1 MARLQ
6 SKIFLV
12 GAATLVQLLGVL
24 TFAVTLFAQELFWAK
39 SPTGNGQGF
48 GIAVDSS
55 GNSYVTGTYGGT
67 ATFAP
72 GVLDQSNVGVVTAGT
87 AIGSEF
93 AAQVIMAGRSG
104 ILASVDFAIRKFDGV
119 TFGDITVQIR
129 GVTSGAP
136 NSTILGS
143 KTFPNSLIA
152 PTAAEFTTFD
162 LRSLNLFLRAGDVF
176 SVAVFSANQSGSP
189 FPIAL
194 TDNLYAG
201 GDLFSSTNGTNWV
214 SFGRDTRFRTTSIV
228 TLTAVNLN
236 DLFVAKYDSTGTAV
250 WATSAGGV
258 GNDTGQGIAVDG
270 LGNSYVTGQLGGSDL
285 FVAKY
290 NSTGTLEWA
299 TSVAGTG
306 NDCSAIAQ
314 PSCLTGKG
322 IAVDGSGN
330 SYVTGLFDGN
340 PIFGLGVEL
349 SSAGSRDIFVAKYNS
364 TGTLEWAK
372 SAGGANSDLGFAIAV
387 DASGNSYV
395 TGTYS
400 GTLNFAPGV
409 TLTSLSGIDAF
420 VAKYDTNGTAEWA
433 TSKGGVGPEQGF
445 GIAVDA
451 SGNSYVTG
459 VDSDTPGDTNGTNFV
474 AKFDSDGSQVGT
486 TAAVGTGS
494 GGFGIALDGSGNIY
508 VTGNGSDDI
517 FVAKLG
523 TSPWIK
529 SAGGSAAVN
538 EIGFGIGVDRYGN
551 SYVTGRFQGTVTNP
565 ATFGSGEP
573 NETQLISTAGNHIFI
588 AKFAGDPDGD
598 NVSNL
603 FDNCPTVS
611 NPDQADV
618 NGDGFGDACVSPDV
632 TIPSSSSFGANRII
646 GSGTTVGTGIS
657 IGDDAEI
664 GSNVRLNRNI
674 TAGDDLTIGD
684 GTSIDQGASFGDN
697 VTIGA
702 SVVIG
707 RNAVVGSGVVIGDN
721 TVVGQGAI
729 IGANAQVGSNVKV
742 GTSARVAPGAVVPNG
757 TSIGAKK
764 TFP

>member
-1 MARLQ
+1 LLRTKEPEAICSKLSTPLTAKSQESRRDPIPINQSVGGRKQLKEANMKRRDQLTSSGNKEKSQRRGGMTMIRLR
-6 SKIFLV
+6 SKILVV
-12 GAATLVQLLGVL
+12 GAAILMPLLGVL
-24 TFAVTLFAQELFWAK
+24 SFAATLFAQELFWAK

-48 GIAVDSS
+48 GIAVDLS
-55 GNSYVTGTYGGT
+55 GNSYVTGGLAG
-67 ATFAP
+67 
-72 GVLDQSNVGVVTAGT
+72 NV
-87 AIGSEF
+87 
-93 AAQVIMAGRSG
+93 
-104 ILASVDFAIRKFDGV
+104 
-119 TFGDITVQIR
+119 
-129 GVTSGAP
+129 
-136 NSTILGS
+136 
-143 KTFPNSLIA
+143 
-152 PTAAEFTTFD
+152 
-162 LRSLNLFLRAGDVF
+162 
-176 SVAVFSANQSGSP
+176 
-189 FPIAL
+189 
-194 TDNLYAG
+194 
-201 GDLFSSTNGTNWV
+201 
-214 SFGRDTRFRTTSIV
+214 
-228 TLTAVNLN
+228 
-236 DLFVAKYDSTGTAV
+236 FVAKYDKTGNLV
-250 WATSAGGV
+250 WAPSAGGV
-258 GNDTGQGIAVDG
+258 GNGTGQGIAVDG
-270 LGNSYVTGQLGGSDL
+270 SGNSYVTGQLGGSNL

-290 NSTGTLEWA
+290 NSTGALEW
-299 TSVAGTG
+299 TRSVAGTG

-340 PIFGLGVEL
+340 PIFGLGVQL
-349 SSAGSRDIFVAKYNS
+349 SSAGSRDIFIAKYNS

-409 TLTSLSGIDAF
+409 TPLTAVSGIDVF
-420 VAKYDTNGTAEWA
+420 VAKYDTNGMAEWA
-433 TSKGGVGPEQGF
+433 TSMAGFGPEQGF
-445 GIAVDA
+445 GIAVDG

-459 VDSDTPGDTNGTNFV
+459 VDSDTPGETNGTNFV
-474 AKFDSDGSQVGT
+474 ARFDSNGSQVGT
-486 TAAVGTGS
+486 AAAVGIGS

-508 VTGNGSDDI
+508 VTGNRSDDI

-551 SYVTGRFQGTVTNP
+551 SYVTGRFQGTATDP
-565 ATFGSGEP
+565 AIFGEGEP

-603 FDNCPTVS
+603 FDNCPTVFNS
-611 NPDQADV
+611 DQTDV
-618 NGDGFGDACVSPDV
+618 NGDGYGDACVSPDV
-632 TIPSSSSFGANRII
+632 TIPPSSSLGSNPII

-664 GSNVRLNRNI
+664 GSNVTLNRNI
-674 TAGDDLTIGD
+674 TAEDDLTIGD
-684 GTSIDQGASFGDN
+684 GTSIDQGATFGDN

-702 SVVIG
+702 NVVIG
-707 RNAVVGSGVVIGDN
+707 RNAIIGSGVVIGDN

-742 GTSARVAPGAVVPNG
+742 GTSATVATGAVVPNG
-757 TSIGAKK
+757 TSIGAKRSY
-764 TFP
+764 P